1 MIVRRYIL
9 QPVKNNSGEYALSC
23 CQVRKSYGSRQVIK
37 GVDLQVRRGSILGLL
52 GRNGAG
58 KSTLISA
65 LTGLGEPDSGHISV
79 EGHNPYRTPS
89 RIFGRII
96 GLAPQDLGIYPHL
109 SVRDNLCGMAGLQGL
124 NTKQCSKRADEL
136 IELMGLGS
144 QSGTAAENLSG
155 GQKRRL
161 HTAMAMVHNPPVL
174 FLDEPTV
181 GADVEARARIL
192 DMVKAMSRQGTT
204 IIYTTHYLKEL
215 EEMGADL
222 AFLIDGR
229 IKVQGSLQEVL
240 HKYARASL
248 RISFVGQAPGQI
260 PGWQMTDGF
269 LEPDHPVS
277 SPEQELARLL
287 QKPVMK
293 EARLSSVTIVQPDI
307 ESAYMAVMGVSSSN
321 PAGSPAWE
329 DR

>member
-1 MIVRRYIL
+1 M
-9 QPVKNNSGEYALSC
+9 QPAKNDSGEYALSC
-23 CQVRKSYGSRQVIK
+23 RQVRKSFGSRQVLK

-65 LTGLGEPDSGHISV
+65 LTGLGEPDSGHITV

-89 RIFGRII
+89 RIFGRVI

-109 SVRDNLCGMAGLQGL
+109 SVRDNLRGMAGLQGL
-124 NTKQCSKRADEL
+124 STKQGSKRADEL
-136 IELMGLGS
+136 MELMGLGS
-144 QSGTAAENLSG
+144 QSGTAAEDLSG
-155 GQKRRL
+155 GQKRCL

-229 IKVQGSLQEVL
+229 IQVQGSLQEVL

-248 RISFVGQAPGQI
+248 RISFVGQTPGQVT
-260 PGWQMTDGF
+260 GWRMAEGF

-287 QKPVMK
+287 QEPVMK
-293 EARLSSVTIVQPDI
+293 EARLASITIVQPDI
-307 ESAYMAVMGVSSSN
+307 ESAYMTVMDTSSSD
-321 PAGSPAWE
+321 PAGSRAWE